1 MGRDYWDDLDE
12 LVALVMQNKAE
23 QVIELIESGNFDK
36 SLLEDCWLLRASF
49 ALV

>member
-23 QVIELIESGNFDK
+23 QVIHLIESGNFDK
-36 SLLEDCWLLRASF
+36 SLLEDVGCC
-49 ALV
+49 

>member
-23 QVIELIESGNFDK
+23 QVIHLIESGILIRVF
-36 SLLEDCWLLRASF
+36 
-49 ALV
+49 